1 MTRQTAPQKAAKKA
15 TAQDREL
22 DRLMRKIRIEETPLG
37 KGVFARRTLAADLV
51 VGEILG
57 EVLDDHPE
65 DSSYCMELQSG
76 RLLEPGPPLR
86 FLNHSCEPNCELFY
100 WVDEETN
107 APAEDRLWLQTLR
120 RIAAGEEMT
129 IDYCWPADAAI
140 RCRCQAASCR
150 GWVVDPDEISRI
162 ARSQPEAWA
171 EYLTDTEAVAA
182 KKKRPGARGKT
193 VK

>member
-1 MTRQTAPQKAAKKA
+1 
-15 TAQDREL
+15 
-22 DRLMRKIRIEETPLG
+22 MRKIRIEETSVG
-37 KGVFARRTLAADLV
+37 KGVFARRKLGADVV

-57 EVLDDHPE
+57 EVLDEHPE

-100 WVDEETN
+100 WVDEETD

-120 RIAAGEEMT
+120 PIVAGEEMT

-140 RCRCQAASCR
+140 RCRCEAASCR
-150 GWVVDPDEISRI
+150 GWVVDPEELSQI
-162 ARSQPEAWA
+162 ATSQPKAWA
-171 EYLTDTEAVAA
+171 NYLNDTQAVVAR
-182 KKKRPGARGKT
+182 KRRSRASGPSLK
-193 VK
+193 